1 MADTQSTDTGG
12 PVTVRSFRPDVF
24 DAAAPALIA
33 ACCTTCGRRS
43 FPARDV
49 CPSCGATDAKPARLS
64 GDGVVY
70 SYTVVRQAPPGL
82 TVPYVLGYVDL
93 PADDVRVMARIE
105 GLEPEQVEIGLPV
118 RLVSRPVD
126 PPDDAGDVV
135 MFAFRHDPDQEGTR

>member
-1 MADTQSTDTGG
+1 M
-12 PVTVRSFRPDVF
+12 TVRSFRPDVF
-24 DAAAPALIA
+24 DVAVPALIA
-33 ACCTTCGRRS
+33 AQCAACGRRS

-49 CPSCGATDAKPARLS
+49 CPSCGAVDAEPVRLS

-105 GLEPEQVEIGLPV
+105 GLDPEQVEIGLPV

-126 PPDDAGDVV
+126 PPDDTGDIA
-135 MFAFRHDPDQEGTR
+135 MFAFRYDPDQEKTR